1 VIVEQ
6 ISQYPLLWNS
16 LLIIL
21 GLLVGS
27 FLNVVILRL
36 PISMEHEW
44 KSQCRELLAESPD
57 TETDNEEIPP
67 NIVFPASFCPQCK
80 ATLKWW
86 QNIPLLSYLLLRGKC
101 HACQQ
106 AIPLRYPAIELLT
119 AALTWLAGTYFPQ
132 TLALPWILV
141 ALWLLI
147 AMSVI
152 DLDTQLLPDNLTLPL
167 LWLGLLYS
175 IAPGS
180 PVSPVDAILGAAA
193 GYMALWLIFQV
204 HYFITRRQGMGYGDF
219 KLLAACG
226 AWLGWQT
233 LPFVLLIAAVSGLV
247 IAITL
252 MMLRNHDLN
261 RAIPFGPYLAIAFVI
276 ILFWGDPMIA
286 AYFGMTGITL

>member
-1 VIVEQ
+1 MAIIEQ
-6 ISQYPLLWNS
+6 LAQNPLLWNS

-36 PISMEHEW
+36 PRSMEHEW
-44 KSQCRELLAESPD
+44 KSQCRELLAEHPD
-57 TETDNEEIPP
+57 TEKEQSPP

-106 AIPLRYPAIELLT
+106 RIPLRYPAIELLT
-119 AALTWLAGTYFPQ
+119 GALTGLAGMRFPQ
-132 TLALPWILV
+132 TMALPWILM

-147 AMSVI
+147 AMSII

-175 IAPGS
+175 TLPGS
-180 PVSPVDAILGAAA
+180 PVSPFDAILGASA
-193 GYMALWLIFQV
+193 GYMTLWLIFHA
-204 HYFITRRQGMGYGDF
+204 HYLITHRQGMGYGDF
-219 KLLAACG
+219 KLLAASG
-226 AWLGWQT
+226 AWLGWQK
-233 LPFVLLIAAVSGLV
+233 LPFVLLIAAVAGLIV
-247 IAITL
+247 SISL
-252 MMLRNHDLN
+252 MVLRNHDFN
-261 RAIPFGPYLAIAFVI
+261 RAIPFGPYLAIAMVV
-276 ILFWGDPMIA
+276 ILFWGDR
-286 AYFGMTGITL
+286 